1 MAGGS
6 QITEHKDQ
14 YTKQIKTN
22 TVFFYENKQRSDK
35 LKWNNWNYSVELV
48 IFDDVLSCIFNGGEY
63 IAFCFD
69 CAPPA
74 CFYQT

>member
-1 MAGGS
+1 MGHPDLLSPACDIRRRTADS
-6 QITEHKDQ
+6 NINKARLNNSDVPFLPRE
-14 YTKQIKTN
+14 YM
-22 TVFFYENKQRSDK
+22 FF
-35 LKWNNWNYSVELV
+35 
-48 IFDDVLSCIFNGGEY
+48 IFNGGEY